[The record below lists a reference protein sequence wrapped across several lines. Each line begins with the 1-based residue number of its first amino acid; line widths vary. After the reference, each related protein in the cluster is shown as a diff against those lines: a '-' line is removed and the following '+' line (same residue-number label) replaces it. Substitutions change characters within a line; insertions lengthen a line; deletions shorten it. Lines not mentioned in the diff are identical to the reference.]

1 MFEPV
6 TITSTA
12 VTTGS
17 PVVCGGGVTSCAD
30 TAMAEGRTPA
40 MIARPKPV
48 LARFFMA
55 AHFCSA
61 AREFSAKSCN
71 NRIAVIIAKYLIIFK
86 PLMESFSTGRRAR
99 LCRGS
104 AQSRD
109 PIGVLEAL
117 LQCHIP
123 DPPLDIGCLLVVAVF
138 IGGGYEWRCQVEDVI
153 HPKGDCCAIQ
163 PRSPTAC
170 TV

>member
-12 VTTGS
+12 VTTGW
-17 PVVCGGGVTSCAD
+17 PVVCGMGVTSCAD
-30 TAMAEGRTPA
+30 IAMTEGRTPA

-55 AHFCSA
+55 AHACSA
-61 AREFSAKSCN
+61 ARELSAKSCN
-71 NRIAVIIAKYLIIFK
+71 NRMAAIIAEYLIIFK

-109 PIGVLEAL
+109 ATAALETL
-117 LQCHIP
+117 GQRHIP
-123 DPPLDIGCLLVVAVF
+123 GSPLDISRRLIVAVF
-138 IGGGYEWRCQVEDVI
+138 AGAGDGRRRRVEAGVI
-153 HPKGDCCAIQ
+153 AEGH
-163 PRSPTAC
+163 R
-170 TV
+170 

>member
-12 VTTGS
+12 VTTGW
-17 PVVCGGGVTSCAD
+17 PVVCGVGVRSCAD
-30 TAMAEGRTPA
+30 TAMTEGRTPA

-55 AHFCSA
+55 AHSCSA

-71 NRIAVIIAKYLIIFK
+71 DRMAAIIAKYLIIFK

-109 PIGVLEAL
+109 ATEVLEAL
-117 LQCHIP
+117 RQCHIP
-123 DPPLDIGCLLVVAVF
+123 GSPPDIGLPL
-138 IGGGYEWRCQVEDVI
+138 VEDIVHAKRNGGI
-153 HPKGDCCAIQ
+153 IEPGT
-163 PRSPTAC
+163 PTR
-170 TV
+170 